1 MCMGIPMRIVAIDGF
16 SARCEAKGVERTA
29 TLLMLDPAEL
39 AVGDHV
45 VVHLGHAIEKIS
57 AERAAD
63 AWAIYDQMLA
73 AEVAAGSAPG
83 GPVGTG

>member
-1 MCMGIPMRIVAIDGF
+1 MGIPMRIVAIDGF

-63 AWAIYDQMLA
+63 AWAVYDEMLA
-73 AEVAAGSAPG
+73 AEAAAGG
-83 GPVGTG
+83 GSHGPAGTG